1 ETSMGSHPSQVV
13 EYMVRIIR
21 TVEDQSEI
29 YYRDHRL
36 SQDSTTFISDQLC
49 YLASRAAMRVDAKAI
64 VGFTKSGY
72 TAFQVSSYRPKSG
85 IIIFTPNLPLLTR
98 LSLVWGVRALYYDKL
113 TSTDE
118 TIDDVARIL
127 KANAWLKSGDT
138 VVNTGVMPLRSVHRA
153 NFIKLTV
160 ID

>member
-1 ETSMGSHPSQVV
+1 SIPGGGIHGP
-13 EYMVRIIR
+13 
-21 TVEDQSEI
+21 
-29 YYRDHRL
+29 YYPDGGRSIGNLLPRSSSFPRL
-36 SQDSTTFISDQLC
+36 HHL

-160 ID
+160 IE

>member
-1 ETSMGSHPSQVV
+1 
-13 EYMVRIIR
+13 
-21 TVEDQSEI
+21 
-29 YYRDHRL
+29 
-36 SQDSTTFISDQLC
+36 
-49 YLASRAAMRVDAKAI
+49 

-85 IIIFTPNLPLLTR
+85 LIIFTPNLALLTR
-98 LSLVWGVRALYYDKL
+98 ISLVWGVRALYYDKL

-118 TIDDVARIL
+118 TIEDVGRIL
-127 KANAWLKSGDT
+127 KAKGWLNAGDR

-153 NFIKLTV
+153 NFIKLSL

>member
-1 ETSMGSHPSQVV
+1 LT
-13 EYMVRIIR
+13 
-21 TVEDQSEI
+21 
-29 YYRDHRL
+29 
-36 SQDSTTFISDQLC
+36 
-49 YLASRAAMRVDAKAI
+49 
-64 VGFTKSGY
+64 
-72 TAFQVSSYRPKSG
+72 
-85 IIIFTPNLPLLTR
+85 LLNR
-98 LSLVWGVRALYYDKL
+98 LSLVCGVRELYYDKL